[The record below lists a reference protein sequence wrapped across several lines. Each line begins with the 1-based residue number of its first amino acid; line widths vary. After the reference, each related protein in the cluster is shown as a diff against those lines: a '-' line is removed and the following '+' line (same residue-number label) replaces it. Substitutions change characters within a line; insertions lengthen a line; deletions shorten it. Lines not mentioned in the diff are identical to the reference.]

1 MASIC
6 VHRAS
11 QTPPDIAPGH
21 ISSRD
26 VLQEGGRTATEL
38 PHKAARARLEPG
50 LCPGPLVHAIH
61 LTRQSPFHGP
71 PGHLRS
77 RDGIDLCP
85 SSVAN
90 PSRHRSRAYQLAR
103 CFAGRWPNCHRTATQ
118 GRQSP
123 VRAWFVPGPSRSC
136 NSSDTA
142 IAIPRAS
149 RASSL
154 ARWHRFVSIERRE
167 PLQTSLQGTSV
178 RAMIFL

>member
-1 MASIC
+1 MVC
-6 VHRAS
+6 RKN
-11 QTPPDIAPGH
+11 PD
-21 ISSRD
+21 
-26 VLQEGGRTATEL
+26 L
-38 PHKAARARLEPG
+38 PHTALRARLSLIPRF
-50 LCPGPLVHAIH
+50 PAIH
-61 LTRQSPFHGP
+61 LTRQSLFHGP

-123 VRAWFVPGPSRSC
+123 VRAQFVPGPSRSC

-154 ARWHRFVSIERRE
+154 ARWHRFVSIERRK
-167 PLQTSLQGTSV
+167 PLQTSLQGTSS

>member
-71 PGHLRS
+71 PEHLRS

-85 SSVAN
+85 SSAAN
-90 PSRHRSRAYQLAR
+90 PSRHRSKAHRLAR
-103 CFAGRWPNCHRTATQ
+103 CFFMSGAPQRQQLASERTPLTSFAPAPSTVSCVPLTRNLSPADPSPSTGRALKKSLSTAKLPSELSIIIWVTTQ
-118 GRQSP
+118 
-123 VRAWFVPGPSRSC
+123 VP
-136 NSSDTA
+136 
-142 IAIPRAS
+142 
-149 RASSL
+149 
-154 ARWHRFVSIERRE
+154 
-167 PLQTSLQGTSV
+167 
-178 RAMIFL
+178 